1 MPKFRFAVLHAAL
14 CLVLLAPAAADAA
27 GRKAAP
33 PALAQ
38 IDADQSGTI
47 SADEVKA
54 AADKRFDAL
63 DTDHSGKLD
72 AKELAGILSARA
84 QKKADADKDGTLD
97 KAEFESIAAYHFQK
111 ADKDQNGTLDV
122 KEQKSY
128 QGKTLA
134 KLLGL

>member
-1 MPKFRFAVLHAAL
+1 MPKFRFALVPAAL

-38 IDADQSGTI
+38 IDADHDGMV

-54 AADKRFDAL
+54 AIDARFDAL
-63 DTDHSGKLD
+63 DANHDGKLD
-72 AKELAGILSARA
+72 AKELNGLISARA
-84 QKKADADKDGTLD
+84 LKKVDTDKDGTLD
-97 KAEFESIAAYHFQK
+97 KTEFDSIGTYRFQK
-111 ADKDQNGTLDV
+111 ADLDKDGTLDA
-122 KEQKSY
+122 KEMKSY
-128 QGKTLA
+128 QGKALA